1 MKQRFLIICMVFL
14 ISILAGCG
22 QSEIKDAK
30 DWPIKDFTYKNQE
43 NKSYGLKDLKG
54 KIWVADFVFTSCED
68 VCLPMTANMAKLQ
81 DMVKKEGIENVEFV
95 SFSVDPEV
103 DSPEALKDYASYFK
117 IDFKNWNFLTGY
129 TQQEIEQF
137 ALKNFKALVKKPE
150 QEDQVI
156 HGTDFYLIDQN
167 GTVKQYYTGLDDV
180 PFEQI
185 IQDIKT
191 LE

>member
-1 MKQRFLIICMVFL
+1 MKQRWLIICMVFL
-14 ISILAGCG
+14 AFMLVGCG
-22 QSEIKDAK
+22 QGEIKDAT
-30 DWPIKDFTYKNQE
+30 DWPIKDFTYKNQD
-43 NKSYGLKDLKG
+43 NKNYGLKDLKG

-68 VCLPMTANMAKLQ
+68 VCLPMTANMIKLQ
-81 DMVKKEGIENVEFV
+81 ELVKKEGIKNVEFV
-95 SFSVDPEV
+95 SFSVDPVV
-103 DSPEALKDYASYFK
+103 DSPEALKNYAAKFNV
-117 IDFKNWNFLTGY
+117 DFKNWNFLTGY

-167 GTVKQYYTGLDDV
+167 GTIKKYYTGLDEV
-180 PFEQI
+180 PFEEI
-185 IQDIKT
+185 IEDMKT

>member
-1 MKQRFLIICMVFL
+1 MKQRLLIISMVFL

-54 KIWVADFVFTSCED
+54 KIWVSDFVFTSCED